1 MACVVMVGIS
11 TKLVKLLWVRSKVER
26 LRRPAGEMDVFPLTF
41 ADHIDAESGWGRAEC
56 FTGSIEG
63 IVDFRE
69 DSVAPVIGGLAVQ
82 DRFQRAT
89 VETMICRRRARFVE
103 EGEHEL
109 DGFDEGI

>member
-1 MACVVMVGIS
+1 MAGVVMVGIS

-69 DSVAPVIGGLAVQ
+69 DRVAPVTGGLAVQ